1 MQYFQYC
8 IYACVEGINIL
19 CIFVRYGV
27 VERLK
32 IRTSG
37 EISAEAYLLSCKNN
51 LILWL
56 DELGEKQRENWNRKK
71 FQNSI
76 VYNSNNFI
84 YQFYVNILCKYS
96 DKILNLN
103 KLFE

>member
-1 MQYFQYC
+1 MFLPRVFNANLLKRLSVVQYFQYC

-51 LILWL
+51 LIL
-56 DELGEKQRENWNRKK
+56 
-71 FQNSI
+71 
-76 VYNSNNFI
+76 
-84 YQFYVNILCKYS
+84 
-96 DKILNLN
+96 
-103 KLFE
+103 